1 MEEDIDTKVVMKSQ
15 LEVGS
20 ERPISSSYFSG
31 SEGTSCPLS
40 SNVKGSPERLGIL
53 PLLLIGASWGWSHY
67 CLLLIVYLK
76 FFGGIIKE
84 WWQKFVFSLTG
95 WTKSYN
101 FLFCSISWPS
111 ELLSSSTDPLSEVPP
126 TLTLLFIDNFYH
138 IRFTHWH
145 YKVWG
150 LGIKLYNNWLY
161 SLHVMYFRFIH
172 VMTSLQRRISFL
184 ILSSHLWHTSSLIF
198 SLTYFNN
205 ILLFFQKH
213 NIFCFYITLCI
224 IIFLLFCI
232 L

>member
-1 MEEDIDTKVVMKSQ
+1 M
-15 LEVGS
+15 
-20 ERPISSSYFSG
+20 
-31 SEGTSCPLS
+31 
-40 SNVKGSPERLGIL
+40 
-53 PLLLIGASWGWSHY
+53 
-67 CLLLIVYLK
+67 
-76 FFGGIIKE
+76 
-84 WWQKFVFSLTG
+84 FSLTG
-95 WTKSYN
+95 WTKSYH
-101 FLFCSISWPS
+101 FLFCSISWAS

-172 VMTSLQRRISFL
+172 VTTSLQRRISFL

-213 NIFCFYITLCI
+213 NILFLFLYYSMHYYFSIILYTLK
-224 IIFLLFCI
+224 IFKYYFKANFAYMQEYNWLL
-232 L
+232 